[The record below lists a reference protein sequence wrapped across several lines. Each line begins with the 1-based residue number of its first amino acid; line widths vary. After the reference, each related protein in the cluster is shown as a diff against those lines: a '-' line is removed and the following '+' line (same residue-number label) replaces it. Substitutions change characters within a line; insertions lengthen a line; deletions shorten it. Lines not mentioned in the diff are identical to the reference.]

1 MIMPNLK
8 AVAVTVTHL
17 EISQGFQVEPDAP
30 DTPET
35 TEPEEPEEPEE
46 EPMEDTEDEEPSE
59 DSMKPSPKVAPL
71 V

>member
-1 MIMPNLK
+1 MIMPIK
-8 AVAVTVTHL
+8 VVAVTVTPL
-17 EISQGFQVEPDAP
+17 ISQGFQVEPDAP

-46 EPMEDTEDEEPSE
+46 EPMENTEDEEPSE